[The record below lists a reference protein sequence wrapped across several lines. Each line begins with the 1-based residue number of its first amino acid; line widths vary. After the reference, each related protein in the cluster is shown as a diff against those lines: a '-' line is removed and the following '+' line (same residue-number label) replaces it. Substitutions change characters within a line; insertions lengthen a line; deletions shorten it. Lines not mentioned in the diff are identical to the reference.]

1 MKNSSFLSIYQ
12 VGYIW
17 RVLHVI
23 WHLLLLKKTNSLFCQ
38 GDQKDRRMNVCLL
51 FFNQNMALTSKQCNS
66 LLNCFGN
73 KYWCEKKTKLIV
85 LVQGKVCTYKLTI
98 LAISPSVTWD
108 PNILWLPMKLDDSGS
123 VVSVMEEP
131 QEQSGQNKLLAGGKI
146 KRHHRFIWHR
156 GLLSIVDNMP
166 QILSQACPQTCLG
179 WCYCLLR
186 ISYKDCFWMA
196 LSLEL
201 LNTAPYI
208 IYLIFVTDAT
218 DGVCGEK
225 LVMWRNSPHDLLSS
239 GKFLH
244 IINVETIL
252 SSGGWIMFE

>member
-1 MKNSSFLSIYQ
+1 MTDITWHINFVKKPQNAVTKGEGGGARYFKIAVMQWRTPPFSQYIKL
-12 VGYIW
+12 VIW

-23 WHLLLLKKTNSLFCQ
+23 WHLLLLKKTNLLFYQ

-73 KYWCEKKTKLIV
+73 KYWCEKKTKLIL

-156 GLLSIVDNMP
+156 GLLYIVDNMP
-166 QILSQACPQTCLG
+166 RCCS
-179 WCYCLLR
+179 R
-186 ISYKDCFWMA
+186 H
-196 LSLEL
+196 
-201 LNTAPYI
+201 APDDV
-208 IYLIFVTDAT
+208 FFH
-218 DGVCGEK
+218 CGC
-225 LVMWRNSPHDLLSS
+225 HDLNSHL
-239 GKFLH
+239 
-244 IINVETIL
+244 
-252 SSGGWIMFE
+252 